1 MAIITTIKGSAID
14 YSKYNIFPDQ
24 FESEKKKSQD
34 DWIKTSMDYFFN
46 VAQAQYLKAK
56 DTYLR
61 NYNLVKGIIDGRD
74 FYIRGENPEVDSFVD
89 DLTRDV
95 DLPNYVKHYSILS
108 APLNEL
114 VGELSNRPDSS
125 RVKAFDDE
133 SKNEELQFKTAI
145 TQQYILQEAQK
156 LIMTQ
161 AAMKGE
167 DLSQD
172 PQQLQQLT
180 MQQVQE
186 YLTDYTSLAEKWGN
200 HVLEAVKMNFNM
212 KEVSED
218 CFRDMLISGRE
229 YYHIYEDNSKLGF
242 GIENLNPKNVWVL
255 TSPDRKYVKDAYA
268 AGTIHVM
275 ELSEILDRF
284 PALSKDEINHLKLQS
299 KQANAILSPRESNYG
314 KNISGWDSIKYDT
327 YNPLIERERAMV
339 ESQLQDNNNDIG
351 DWFGLSSNIGTFGY
365 KYVVTQAYWKSKK
378 KIGKVTFLDD
388 HNQEQTALVDENYKD
403 MPNQIGKVESTWI
416 NQWYKGY
423 RIGSDVYNVEEYHL
437 LDYCPILGVLFEIKN
452 VETAKSFI
460 DLIKP
465 YQIIFNVAMN
475 QLWNLMEKEKG
486 KVQIMSLRHIPTPKD
501 GDGQDAIQVWE
512 EDIKSRGTVFV
523 DDSPENTKGASS
535 FNQFTAIDLTRT
547 QEIQSRYEL
556 CIQIKNLA
564 WELVGTSKERLG
576 SSAASSTA
584 TAVNQSVSASYSQTE
599 PYFAQHEYV
608 LNNVY
613 QAALDASQYIETQKP
628 QSTISYINTQGEEGF
643 ISVNSEDIKLK
654 DLQVFVTSRK
664 KDQQIFQQLQA
675 LAQPMLQNGATP
687 YEISVMYTTDSL
699 RQLRKV
705 MKDQKDKAEAAMQ
718 QKQQMEADA
727 QQAQQQQFEYSA
739 QVEQQERADQRAFE
753 HGENELNRLNKIE
766 TTLITAMA
774 IDKEDPRQAVDAVAT
789 QNAEI
794 QRTKVIGDTQSKMRQ
809 IELQE
814 QDNLAQLRLAY
825 EKLQTEKQKMI
836 NDMAIA
842 KDNNKTKIK
851 VAKSKPKPKAP
862 AK

>member
-46 VAQAQYLKAK
+46 VAQAQYVKAK

-61 NYNLVKGIIDGRD
+61 NYNLVKGIIDARD

-114 VGELSNRPDSS
+114 IGELSNRPDSS

-133 SKNEELQFKTAI
+133 SKNEELQFKTEI
-145 TQQYILQEAQK
+145 TQQFILQEAQK
-156 LIMTQ
+156 LIMAQ
-161 AAMKGE
+161 AAMRGE

-172 PQQLQQLT
+172 PQQMQQLT

-186 YLTDYTSLAEKWGN
+186 YLTDYTSMAEKWGN

-212 KEVSED
+212 KEISED

-255 TSPDRKYVKDAYA
+255 TSPDKKYVKDAYA

-275 ELSEILDRF
+275 ELSEIIDRF
-284 PALSKDEINHLKLQS
+284 PNLGQDEIKHLKLQS
-299 KQANAILSPRESNYG
+299 KQANAIMSPRESNYG

-339 ESQLQDNNNDIG
+339 ESQLRDNNDDIG

-378 KIGKVTFLDD
+378 KIGKVTFLDE
-388 HNQEQTALVDENYKD
+388 NQQEQTALVDENYKD
-403 MPNQIGKVESTWI
+403 MPNQIGKVEWTWI

-423 RIGSDVYNVEEYHL
+423 KIGSDVYNVEEYHL

-452 VETAKSFI
+452 IETSKSFI

-535 FNQFTAIDLTRT
+535 FNQYTALDLTRT

-628 QSTISYINTQGEEGF
+628 TSTISYINTQGEEGF

-687 YEISVMYTTDSL
+687 YEVAVMYTTDSL

-718 QKQQMEADA
+718 QKQQMEQDT
-727 QQAQQQQFEYSA
+727 QQAQQQQFEY
-739 QVEQQERADQRAFE
+739 EQQAHQQEVADQRSFE

-774 IDKEDPRQAVDAVAT
+774 MAKEDPREAVDAVAT

-794 QRTKVIGDTQSKMRQ
+794 QRVKVQSDTDTKMRQ

-814 QDNLAQLRLAY
+814 QQSLAELRLAY

-842 KDNNKTKIK
+842 KENNKAKIK
-851 VAKSKPKPKAP
+851 IAKSKPKPKAP
-862 AK
+862 VK